1 MKIISRK
8 MIIQKHKHVILFYV
22 ERLKFRKKF
31 VSRKSVM
38 DRDNYI
44 DRHVK
49 RSILLLSRREQIL

>member
-38 DRDNYI
+38 YVFWTI
-44 DRHVK
+44 IFPCSFLV
-49 RSILLLSRREQIL
+49 QIIIQGPR